1 VRFSSMIT
9 AVDAHACGE
18 PGRVITGGVLDVP
31 GKSMFEKK
39 VWLETN
45 AHHLRRRMLREP
57 RGYPAAN
64 CNLILPPTIAE
75 ADAGFVIMEQTHRRQ
90 NKAVAK
96 MTSAAPDPVSGSPFG
111 CNFPQRRLGAPMRRI
126 QSRRIIQALSECP
139 TIRPRRWT
147 LKHFGR
153 RARNFVVGQ
162 QRPAFSYDFCNRSTK
177 NGQCCGA

>member
-1 VRFSSMIT
+1 MIT
-9 AVDAHACGE
+9 AVDTHACGE

-45 AHHLRRRMLREP
+45 ANHLRRRMLREP

-111 CNFPQRRLGAPMRRI
+111 CNFPQPRFRPTRAPDMATFR
-126 QSRRIIQALSECP
+126 QGGPSSGP
-139 TIRPRRWT
+139 TVSSCRHDNAVVDHVQ
-147 LKHFGR
+147 KDGGR
-153 RARNFVVGQ
+153 QLARFLEHKAV
-162 QRPAFSYDFCNRSTK
+162 
-177 NGQCCGA
+177 